1 MNAIAVFSAGHFGR
15 LVQQG
20 VSQYAQETGRVG
32 WANLVVIP
40 EEMLSA
46 GVFARYRPDGLVVAV
61 WNSECERE
69 ILSLGIPAV
78 NVSDLV
84 PELKLPS
91 IAIDDGRVGEVAAEY
106 FLARGYRHFGYIPAE
121 ERAGYALRRGSSFA
135 AAVMAAGYRVSWYG
149 NWPRDLPQGAVRA
162 SDDLTDWL
170 GALHKPAAIFASE
183 DRTATRLHASVLAAG
198 LHVPEEVSILGVDN
212 DPRRHYMTAGLSSI
226 ELPMV
231 QVGYEAAAL
240 LDRLLRGEKP
250 ARRVTYL
257 PPGEVITRTSSDTH
271 AIDDSDV
278 LEALR
283 FIRQHAHEGID
294 VNCVARAVAIGRR
307 SLERR
312 FRASMDISPRDEIQR
327 VRVANTCRLLTTTRL
342 SIDEIARASGF
353 QSRTQCFVTFTKA
366 VGMTL
371 RRYRATGRINDGPG
385 TVRAPRR

>member
-1 MNAIAVFSAGHFGR
+1 MNAIAVFTAGHFGR

-20 VSQYAQETGRVG
+20 VTQYAQETGRVG

-40 EEMLSA
+40 DEMLSA
-46 GVFARYRPDGLVVAV
+46 GVFARYRPDGLVVAL

-78 NVSDLV
+78 NVSNLV
-84 PELKLPS
+84 PELNLPS

-106 FLARGYRHFGYIPAE
+106 FLARGYRNFGYIPAE
-121 ERAGYALRRGSSFA
+121 GRAGYVLRRGSSFA

-149 NWPRDLPQGAVRA
+149 NWPLNLPQGAVRA
-162 SDDLTDWL
+162 SDDLMDWL
-170 GALHKPAAIFASE
+170 GALPKPAAIFASE
-183 DRTATRLHASVLAAG
+183 DRTATKLHASVLAAG
-198 LHVPEEVSILGVDN
+198 LHVPEQVSILGVDN
-212 DPRRHYMTAGLSSI
+212 DPRRHYMTAGISSI
-226 ELPMV
+226 ELPMA

-240 LDRLLRGEKP
+240 LDRLLRGERP

-257 PPGEVITRTSSDTH
+257 PPGEVITRTSSDVH

-294 VNCVARAVAIGRR
+294 VDSVADAVAIGRR

-312 FRASMDISPRDEIQR
+312 FRAAMDTSPRDEIQR

-342 SIDEIARASGF
+342 SIDEIALASGF
-353 QSRTQCFVTFTKA
+353 QSRSQCFVAFAKA
-366 VGMTL
+366 VGTTPA
-371 RRYRATGRINDGPG
+371 RYRGSGKVTEKTGTARS
-385 TVRAPRR
+385 TQR